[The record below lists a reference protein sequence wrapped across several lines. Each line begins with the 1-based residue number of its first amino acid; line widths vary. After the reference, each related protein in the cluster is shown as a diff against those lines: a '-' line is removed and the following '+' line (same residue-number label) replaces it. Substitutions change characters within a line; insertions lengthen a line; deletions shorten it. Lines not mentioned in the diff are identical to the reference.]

1 MHYYI
6 AFMEAAARE
15 KLEEPTSRA
24 RNWQFSE
31 LFLHKH
37 HLLIKWAIFY
47 ALCGCIFFKYGCNG
61 AVSHILDSRKLHSVR
76 IYERDSLYGRV
87 GDRE

>member
-47 ALCGCIFFKYGCNG
+47 ALCGCIFLSMDVTERF
-61 AVSHILDSRKLHSVR
+61 R
-76 IYERDSLYGRV
+76 IFWIRANCTAFGFMSAIPCMGE
-87 GDRE
+87 